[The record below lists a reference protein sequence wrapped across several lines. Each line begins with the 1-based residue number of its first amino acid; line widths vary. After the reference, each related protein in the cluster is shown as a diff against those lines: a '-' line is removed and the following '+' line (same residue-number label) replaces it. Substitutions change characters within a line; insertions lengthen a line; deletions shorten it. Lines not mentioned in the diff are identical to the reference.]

1 MGLSAPSETNCI
13 HSDLWRE
20 ATYRLIGT
28 AYAEVEKKEPWCDH
42 VEAVADVAV
51 LAQEAVFHHMHPT
64 ECPPGRSSWKGSTG
78 ASRILLE
85 GKYLFDVVDTDGD
98 F

>member
-64 ECPPGRSSWKGSTG
+64 ECPP
-78 ASRILLE
+78 AAVLE
-85 GKYLFDVVDTDGD
+85 GKHRCVENFIGG
-98 F
+98 